1 MEVIVSEMCLNE
13 PYRFLK
19 WAQEQFRRRIYL
31 SKRGRSKNAWDMSGT
46 LTAGSKGK
54 EEKHLQFD

>member
-1 MEVIVSEMCLNE
+1 MIGAQRKSQGKLQEVIVSEMCLNE

-31 SKRGRSKNAWDMSGT
+31 SKRVEAKMHGT
-46 LTAGSKGK
+46 CQ
-54 EEKHLQFD
+54 EP